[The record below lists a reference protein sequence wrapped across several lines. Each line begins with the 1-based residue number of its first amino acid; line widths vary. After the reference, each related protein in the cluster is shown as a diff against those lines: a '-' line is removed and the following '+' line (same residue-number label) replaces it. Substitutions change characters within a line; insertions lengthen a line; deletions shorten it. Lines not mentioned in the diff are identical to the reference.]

1 MITKSDKIRRDLL
14 NGRAMTAMDAW
25 TDYGMSRMSSLIYH
39 MRQAEIPVQT
49 EMITVKDRDGK
60 DCTVARYS
68 VPESY
73 RRMLR
78 ETQKKVSE
86 S

>member
-1 MITKSDKIRRDLL
+1 MTKSEKIRRDLL

-25 TDYGMSRMSSLIYH
+25 VDYGMSRMSALIYT
-39 MRQAEIPVQT
+39 MRQAEIPVET

-68 VPESY
+68 IPESY
-73 RRMLR
+73 RRTIQDTR
-78 ETQKKVSE
+78 KKVSE
-86 S
+86 I